1 MQPAQTP
8 IRSAPTPKRG
18 ILAAPLDR
26 NAIDRAAPW
35 LRLFAGIALIAWS
48 SYSTITGVGQDFSPI
63 LKGKMAFGLEATLV
77 VGLLVAAFLSLGE
90 WLTSEHIPILYS
102 ALLILDARYT
112 EMQMGPWID
121 KLAAYHLQQ
130 ASPWV
135 PTVVSFLLSW
145 GLSLAI
151 ARYGEILLFG
161 RRH

>member
-1 MQPAQTP
+1 MTTPAP
-8 IRSAPTPKRG
+8 VRSVPATKRS

-35 LRLFAGIALIAWS
+35 LRLLAGAALIAWS
-48 SYSTITGVGQDFSPI
+48 SYTTITGVGADFSPI
-63 LKGKMAFGLEATLV
+63 LTGKILFGMEATLV

-90 WLTSEHIPILYS
+90 WLTSEHVPIFYS
-102 ALLILDARYT
+102 ALLIIDARYT
-112 EMQMGPWID
+112 ELQIGPWID
-121 KLAAYHLQQ
+121 ALAAYHLRG
-130 ASPWV
+130 ASQWV
-135 PTVVSFLLSW
+135 PGVVSFLLSW